1 MVFSMVR
8 AQTRFVVLAPFKNS
22 VSRIFRNIEYDNR
35 WHADLLADMQRMR
48 GKVYSDDGAI
58 RPEELS
64 SDGRHKLSI
73 DEESWHVLALDAK
86 DRVFACLR
94 YLDENRA
101 SRFDD
106 LWVRHAAITKS
117 PQLGRSFR
125 QAVEIEIENAHRL
138 EMRFGEVGGWAAA
151 PDYHGTIEPV
161 RIILAT
167 YGLLGL
173 LGGCAGLA
181 TATMRHGSAKILRRI
196 GLSPLEHG
204 GNELPS
210 YYDPYYRCEMEVL
223 RFDSRRP
230 NPKYR
235 GAIAELTSV
244 LAESPVIC
252 REGLRTS
259 LHEVLLGV
267 PAEAPGLV
275 SAA

>member
-1 MVFSMVR
+1 MLFSRVR
-8 AQTRFVVLAPFKNS
+8 AQSRFVVLAPHRNS
-22 VSRIFRNIEYDNR
+22 ESRIFRNLEYDNG
-35 WHADLLADMQRMR
+35 WYDGLLADMQRLR
-48 GKVYSDDGAI
+48 GRVYLNDGAI
-58 RPEELS
+58 RAEELT
-64 SDGRHKLSI
+64 SDGRHTITI
-73 DEESWHVLALDAK
+73 DESSWHVLALDAK

-117 PQLGRSFR
+117 PMLGRSFR
-125 QAVEIEIENAHRL
+125 HAVESEMENARRL
-138 EMRFGEVGGWAAA
+138 DLRFGEVGGWAAS
-151 PDYHGTIEPV
+151 PDYHRTIEPV
-161 RIILAT
+161 RIILAA

-173 LGGCAGLA
+173 LGGCAGVA
-181 TATMRHGSAKILRRI
+181 TATMRHGSAHILRRI
-196 GLSPLEHG
+196 GLSPLAHG
-204 GNELPS
+204 GNELPA

-235 GAIAELTSV
+235 GAISELTSI

-252 REGLRTS
+252 RESLRTS
-259 LHEVLLGV
+259 LQSVLRGA

-275 SAA
+275 TAA

>member
-1 MVFSMVR
+1 MVFSRVR
-8 AQTRFVVLAPFKNS
+8 AQTRFVVLAPHGHA
-22 VSRIFRNIEYDNR
+22 VSRIFRNVEYDNR
-35 WHADLLADMQRMR
+35 WHEDLLADMQRLR
-48 GKVYSDDGAI
+48 GKVYSGDGAI
-58 RPEELS
+58 RTEELTA
-64 SDGRHKLSI
+64 DGRHTLSI
-73 DEESWHVLALDAK
+73 DDESWHVLALDS
-86 DRVFACLR
+86 DDHVFGCLR

-117 PQLGRSFR
+117 PVLGKCFR
-125 QAVEIEIENAHRL
+125 QAVES
-138 EMRFGEVGGWAAA
+138 EMEKARMSQLRFGEVGGWAAA
-151 PDYHGTIEPV
+151 PEYHGTIEPV
-161 RIILAT
+161 RLILAT

-173 LGGCAGLA
+173 LGGSAGVA

-196 GLSPLEHG
+196 GLSSLEHSG
-204 GNELPS
+204 AELPS

-235 GAIAELTSV
+235 GAIAELTSI

-252 REGLRTS
+252 RENLRTS
-259 LHEVLLGV
+259 LQGVLLGR